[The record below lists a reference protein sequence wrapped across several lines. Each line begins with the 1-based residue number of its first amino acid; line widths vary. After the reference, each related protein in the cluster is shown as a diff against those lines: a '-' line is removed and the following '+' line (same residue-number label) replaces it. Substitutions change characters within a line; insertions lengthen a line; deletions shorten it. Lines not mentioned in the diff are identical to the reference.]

1 MVLVK
6 KVRKR
11 GGSAGLGGPSRAP
24 SSLRPVLA
32 GKEPPC
38 AHACPCGTDVRGF
51 LHVLAGGGRRGL
63 DEAQAIEEAFYIIAD
78 RNPLPAVCGRL
89 CPHHCETGCTREA
102 YDGGVSVNQV
112 ERAIAEAAINASW
125 PLREI
130 EGAEPGNPPEAI
142 TVIGAGA
149 AGLSAAYQLAR
160 RGYDVTLVDPHEE
173 AGGELRYGI
182 EAGRLPRTVLD
193 AEVDRILALG
203 VTFIGGADV
212 AEFEEAEPRVLKTR
226 IYEAGTPV
234 AVNLIAASI
243 HFGRHAAGVLD
254 AEIRRAAEPEAPK
267 LPPVAKDRIIL
278 DHFPRVARGVT
289 TEETWS
295 AGEAVH
301 EAQRCLQ
308 CGACIECDNC
318 WKYCPDQA
326 VVKPLEPGQPYR
338 FRLEFCGG
346 CSKCAEQCPTG
357 YIEMR

>member
-6 KVRKR
+6 KVRR
-11 GGSAGLGGPSRAP
+11 LGGHAGLGGPSRTT
-24 SSLRPVLA
+24 SSSRPDFVP
-32 GKEPPC
+32 KEPPC
-38 AHACPCGTDVRGF
+38 GHACPCGTDVRGF
-51 LHVLAGGGRRGL
+51 LTVLARGARRGL
-63 DEAQAIEEAFYIIAD
+63 SEAQAVEEAFYIIAD

-112 ERAIAEAAINASW
+112 ERAIAEAAVNASW
-125 PLREI
+125 PLRPVDD
-130 EGAEPGNPPEAI
+130 EPVDEEV

-182 EAGRLPRTVLD
+182 EPERLPRAVLD
-193 AEVDRILALG
+193 AEIERILALG
-203 VTFIGGADV
+203 VTFVGGARVADV
-212 AEFEEAEPRVLKTR
+212 EAREPRVVKTR
-226 IYEAGTPV
+226 VYEDGTPV
-234 AVNLIAASI
+234 AVGSIAASI
-243 HFGRHAAGVLD
+243 HFGRHAASLLD
-254 AEIRRAAEPEAPK
+254 AQVRGTTAPEPLK
-267 LPPVAKDRIIL
+267 LSLVAKDKVVL
-278 DHFPRVARGVT
+278 DHFARAARGEMTGVA
-289 TEETWS
+289 WS
-295 AGEAVH
+295 PGEAVR

-326 VVKPLEPGQPYR
+326 VIKPLEPGQPYR
-338 FRLEFCGG
+338 FKLEFCQG
-346 CSKCAEQCPTG
+346 CSKCAEQCPTT